1 MGRGLEPG
9 LRLVRVARCRDGGHR
24 GLSRGLSGGSGTW
37 VRLCRSPALQ
47 SCSCLNGSFP
57 PGSRPPLMAS
67 AWLLPR
73 YMYPSM
79 DQLAEMLPGVLHQF
93 G

>member
-1 MGRGLEPG
+1 MPVLFCGRANWCVDFQNIPIRITCFFEGLG
-9 LRLVRVARCRDGGHR
+9 SQV
-24 GLSRGLSGGSGTW
+24 LSLHVSH
-37 VRLCRSPALQ
+37 
-47 SCSCLNGSFP
+47 
-57 PGSRPPLMAS
+57 
-67 AWLLPR
+67 R

>member
-9 LRLVRVARCRDGGHR
+9 LRLVRVARCRDGGCR
-24 GLSRGLSGGSGTW
+24 GLNRGLSGGSD
-37 VRLCRSPALQ
+37 RSPALQ